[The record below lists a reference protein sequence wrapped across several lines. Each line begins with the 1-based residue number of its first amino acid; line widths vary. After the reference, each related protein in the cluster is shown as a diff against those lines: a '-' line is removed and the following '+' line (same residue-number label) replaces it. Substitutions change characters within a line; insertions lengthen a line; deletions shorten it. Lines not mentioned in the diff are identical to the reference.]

1 MCDSGLFGSE
11 SEVHLDWVR
20 GNEHT
25 AKRRPKVE
33 GISARGADIPG
44 SVGRRGRVAMPPAQA
59 ARNPLV

>member
-33 GISARGADIPG
+33 GISARGAG
-44 SVGRRGRVAMPPAQA
+44 SLEA
-59 ARNPLV
+59 